1 MPHSDPHAG
10 PSGWLVWSV
19 FPRRRFRARARH
31 ASVSVVLLPCKAR
44 GTVAVVQPA
53 RSTAT
58 PNAVE
63 RNQEADDAAFIAGPL
78 RGSYAGRPGLEWH
91 PYGPSRHSPGI
102 TFRRCLMLDLI
113 YLALGAAIFAAFAVG
128 TRAAERM

>member
-19 FPRRRFRARARH
+19 FPRRRFRAR
-31 ASVSVVLLPCKAR
+31 

-63 RNQEADDAAFIAGPL
+63 RKQGEADAAFIAEPL

-91 PYGPSRHSPGI
+91 PYGPSRHSYGI
-102 TFRRCLMLDLI
+102 TFRRCPMLDLI